1 MDGES
6 RSGSGRASRAVT
18 RIVVGEI
25 VLSVGA
31 AVGARVE
38 EAAWDDHE
46 RLPSLDVAVL
56 SQAAAGK
63 IDPELDAIEAS
74 VAAQKWAAVVEQG
87 WAIESGLILDGRWTA
102 WLQLLDWM
110 YVAARK
116 VHHHTA
122 EAWVLHQRGIRAL
135 CLGNIPAARADLARA
150 FRIRQMVGDEPGALA
165 TCDALDLVLGP
176 PDSEEAAAPPGSGTP
191 LVGDA
196 SSAGGTPQ
204 TEVGPAS
211 TSPRG
216 QVRSS
221 EAANDR
227 QRSLLVGLIVLFAI
241 LAVATAT
248 WSFRN
253 LAELLKPVAMLSETS
268 TTTPAAT
275 WSVSITPTT
284 LTPSMPSLTPMPS
297 PTPLPTSTLTPLPTP
312 SSTPTVTP
320 TPDTAPP
327 PAPALVGPLANASFS
342 CKPDQSQQAVTL
354 KWKAVSDTSGI
365 DGYGLHLRMNGG
377 DAWTHSYTYL
387 QTSSASL
394 SLSCNEAYFWR
405 VQATDGA
412 GNAGAWSKERMF
424 SLLDVTAPSAPAL
437 RAPKKDA
444 QVDCP
449 SGEPVDVSLKW
460 KAVEDPSGIARYEV
474 EVQPA
479 AGQVAASNIP
489 IEQVGGDRSRFSFS
503 SVCGKDYAWRV
514 RAIDNAGNQG
524 EWSSSRRF
532 TVLPAPPDLVVSALE
547 IVGQPIVDVKGQ
559 VIVPFRVTVKNL
571 GEVAAEAF
579 EIGLA
584 YTSGARKA
592 VDVTPTGLNTSA
604 PLAPGGAV
612 TVDGKAVLPAS
623 LQGSRVSLQA
633 VADAAD
639 SVQEISKEN
648 NHSTP
653 ADLTLPRLV
662 TLTLRPVADACVD
675 SRAPAT
681 PFGEA
686 EMLMVGRSGTVGNQL
701 REARS
706 LLRFDLTAIPVGAD
720 VWQATLFATLDKQWS
735 EVSAAFRVDVIEVLS
750 AWQESDVRWDSQPE
764 YALFDESSTMF
775 AMIEPGQDGGEWDI
789 LELVQAWA
797 NTDKQF
803 GLALMPAA
811 RAAGEW
817 LTFFSRESDDPTRLV
832 VQYVV
837 RYGEQGTG
845 DGGRGSW
852 AGK

>member
-6 RSGSGRASRAVT
+6 RSGSDRASRAVT
-18 RIVVGEI
+18 RIVVGKI

-31 AVGARVE
+31 AVGARAE
-38 EAAWDDHE
+38 EAVWDDHE
-46 RLPSLDVAVL
+46 RLPTLDVTVL

-63 IDPELDAIEAS
+63 VDPKLDAIEAN

-87 WAIESGLILDGRWTA
+87 WAIEPGLILDGRWAA

-110 YVAARK
+110 YMAVRK
-116 VHHHTA
+116 LHNHTA

-150 FRIRQMVGDEPGALA
+150 FRIRQMVGDEPGALV

-176 PDSEEAAAPPGSGTP
+176 PDSEKAAAPPGSGTP
-191 LVGDA
+191 LVGVEPA
-196 SSAGGTPQ
+196 IVPPQ
-204 TEVGPAS
+204 R
-211 TSPRG
+211 RG
-216 QVRSS
+216 AVRS
-221 EAANDR
+221 AAIDW
-227 QRSLLVGLIVLFAI
+227 QRVLLVALIVLLAA
-241 LAVATAT
+241 LAMATAMWSVHNLVVWLKSTTPTPVTSTGVPTATQKAVAIVTT
-248 WSFRN
+248 
-253 LAELLKPVAMLSETS
+253 LAPD
-268 TTTPAAT
+268 
-275 WSVSITPTT
+275 TPTPSPT
-284 LTPSMPSLTPMPS
+284 LMPS

-312 SSTPTVTP
+312 SSTPTMTP
-320 TPDTAPP
+320 TPDTVPP
-327 PAPALVGPLANASFS
+327 PAPALAGPLANASFS

-354 KWKAVSDTSGI
+354 KWKAVSDASGI
-365 DGYGLHLRMNGG
+365 DGYGLHLRVNGG
-377 DAWTHSYTYL
+377 EAWTHSYTYVKA
-387 QTSSASL
+387 TSASL
-394 SLSCNEAYFWR
+394 SLACNEAYFWR

-424 SLLDVTAPSAPAL
+424 SLLDVTAPPAPAL

-460 KAVEDPSGIARYEV
+460 KAAEDPSGIARYEV

-479 AGQVAASNIP
+479 ADHVAASNIP
-489 IEQVGGDRSRFSFS
+489 IEQVSGDRSRFSFS
-503 SVCGKDYAWRV
+503 SACGKDYAWRV

-524 EWSSSRRF
+524 EWSPLRRF
-532 TVLPAPPDLVVSALE
+532 TVLPAPPDLVVSTLE
-547 IVGQPIVDVKGQ
+547 IVGQPNVNAEGQ
-559 VIVPFRVTVKNL
+559 VIVPFRVAVKNL

-584 YTSGARKA
+584 CTSGARKS
-592 VDVTPTGLNTSA
+592 VDVTPTGLNTST

-612 TVDGKAVLPAS
+612 TIDGKAVLPVS
-623 LQGSRVSLQA
+623 LQGALVSLQA

-639 SVQEISKEN
+639 SVQEISEEN

-653 ADLTLPRLV
+653 VDLTLPRLV
-662 TLTLRPVADACVD
+662 TLTLRPMADASVD

-686 EMLMVGRSGTVGNQL
+686 EMLMVGRSGAVGNQP

-706 LLRFDLTAIPVGAD
+706 LLRFDLTAIPEGAD
-720 VWQATLFATLDKQWS
+720 VRQATLFATLDKQWS
-735 EVSAAFRVDVIEVLS
+735 EASAAFRVDVVEVLS
-750 AWQESDVRWDSQPE
+750 AWQESDVRWDNQPE

-789 LELVQAWA
+789 LELLQAWA
-797 NTDKQF
+797 NTDKQV

-811 RAAGEW
+811 KAAGEW
-817 LTFFSRESDDPTRLV
+817 LTFFSRESDDPARLV

-837 RYGEQGTG
+837 WYGEQGTG